1 MLHSMAKK
9 ERKKYPKIKMKI
21 IYQILWAAAKSVLR
35 EKFIATNTYI
45 KKAER
50 SQIND
55 LALHFKE
62 LQR

>member
-35 EKFIATNTYI
+35 DKVIAINTYI

-50 SQIND
+50 SKIND
-55 LALHFKE
+55 LALYFKE
-62 LQR
+62 LER

>member
-35 EKFIATNTYI
+35 DKFIAINTYI

-50 SQIND
+50 SKIND
-55 LALHFKE
+55 LALYFKE
-62 LQR
+62 LER